1 MKKIVF
7 GILVGFLFI
16 FTGCNDDEGYS
27 LGDMWL
33 GFGIVENTDNYKIV
47 LDDGDILYP
56 VAFGGGYNNWYADDH
71 SGNHHEIEAGDRV
84 MVNFTILDDK
94 VNEAGEIV
102 AYYVK
107 VNSSKKI
114 LTKGILDITEENKDS
129 IGNDPI
135 VVKDCWMAND
145 LLNFQLKYYGRY
157 EIHYIN
163 LVKKPGDLN
172 AADQP
177 FELEL
182 RHNKN
187 GDSEDVPYTAF
198 VSFHL
203 DSLQV
208 AGIDSVRFKVTSTDY
223 DGELFEFEGVYNYGE
238 NN

>member
-1 MKKIVF
+1 MKKIIFVLL
-7 GILVGFLFI
+7 IGFLFV
-16 FTGCNDDEGYS
+16 FSGCLDDDGYS
-27 LGDMWL
+27 LNDVWV
-33 GFGIVENTDNYKIV
+33 GFGVVESTENYKIV

-56 VAFGGGYNNWYADDH
+56 VAFGGYVPWNETDY
-71 SGNHHEIEAGDRV
+71 SGSSHKVKAGDRL
-84 MVNFTILDDK
+84 MLNFTILDDK
-94 VNEAGEIV
+94 LNDSGEVI

-107 VNSSKKI
+107 VNSAKKV
-114 LTKGILDITEENKDS
+114 LTKGILDITEANNDS

-135 VVKDCWMAND
+135 IVQDTWMANG

-157 EIHYIN
+157 ETHFIN
-163 LVKKPGDLN
+163 LVKQPGELT
-172 AADQP
+172 AEGQP

-187 GDSEDVPYTAF
+187 DDSEDIPYTAF

-208 AGIDSVRFKVTSTDY
+208 SGLDSVRFKVTCKDY
-223 DGELFEFEGVYNYGE
+223 DDKPFEYNGVYKYNE